1 LAGNAGFLLLYVLS
15 GLFGSLASVYW
26 NPEVTS
32 AGASGAVFGAFGGLM
47 GFALLRGD
55 SIPKSIL
62 SRLRASGSAFVF
74 YNLIFGLSIPGI
86 DMAAH
91 IGGLVAGF
99 ACGLVLSQPLDQV
112 TVLTRTWRNA
122 VMAVLGAVSLIAAV
136 SLAPAAPVARPSRV
150 MPLSAVEHQLLEKY
164 QHAHRRHQEGK
175 LSAQEFAE
183 VIETQVLPTWRAA
196 RQSFD
201 KVDDRRIAAGERD
214 WLNQHKRYM
223 LLREQAWEATAGG
236 LKENDPR
243 RLQEAKEKN
252 AAAERLQRQV
262 DVGQ

>member
-1 LAGNAGFLLLYVLS
+1 
-15 GLFGSLASVYW
+15 
-26 NPEVTS
+26 
-32 AGASGAVFGAFGGLM
+32 
-47 GFALLRGD
+47 
-55 SIPKSIL
+55 
-62 SRLRASGSAFVF
+62 
-74 YNLIFGLSIPGI
+74 
-86 DMAAH
+86 
-91 IGGLVAGF
+91 
-99 ACGLVLSQPLDQV
+99 
-112 TVLTRTWRNA
+112 
-122 VMAVLGAVSLIAAV
+122 MAVLGAVSLIAAV